1 MSGDRT
7 LRLTPPEQMLKAA
20 SKALIAAAGGQVA
33 CAEHLGTRQQRM
45 SDVGLPNTPDFLRID
60 EVAALE
66 DVTHG
71 TLGHP
76 HITHLL
82 ARRQGFT
89 LLRQPAAP
97 PDGTDLLKLVAETA
111 KENGDV
117 ASAILNSLADG
128 KITDVEQAEIVAQI
142 DEQIDAAM
150 RLRATVAA
158 LHGGAR

>member
-7 LRLTPPEQMLKAA
+7 LRLPPAEQQIKAA
-20 SKALIAAAGGQVA
+20 SKALIHAAGGTSA
-33 CAEHLGTRQQRM
+33 AGEHVGSRQQRM
-45 SDVGLPNTPDFLRID
+45 SDCGLPNTADFLRVD

-66 DVTHG
+66 DITHG
-71 TLGHP
+71 AVGHP
-76 HITHLL
+76 HVTRLL

-89 LLRQPAAP
+89 LLRQPASP
-97 PDGTDLLKLVAETA
+97 PEGADLLKLVAELA

-117 ASAILNSLADG
+117 ASAILTSLADG
-128 KITDVEQAEIVAQI
+128 RVDSGEKRQIIEQI

-158 LHGGAR
+158 IFGGQ